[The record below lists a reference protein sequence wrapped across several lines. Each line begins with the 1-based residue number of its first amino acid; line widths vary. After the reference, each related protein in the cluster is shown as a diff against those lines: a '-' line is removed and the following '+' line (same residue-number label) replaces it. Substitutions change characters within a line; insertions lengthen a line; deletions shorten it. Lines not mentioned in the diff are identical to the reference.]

1 MIIINKCAVTLGN
14 NRVFLNVRQKKE
26 LKTVKIEHIVKFSL
40 IFVFE
45 FGKVYLKGETTY
57 MLKCLP

>member
-1 MIIINKCAVTLGN
+1 MTLGN
-14 NRVFLNVRQKKE
+14 NRVFENVRQKKE
-26 LKTVKIEHIVKFSL
+26 LKTVKIERIVKFSI
-40 IFVFE
+40 IFVFK